1 MNKLI
6 GISGKIG
13 SGKDTAALIIKIL
26 SVHSEL
32 SDKSIAHMLT
42 NPSPTLHGSDWTVKK
57 FAGKLKEV
65 ASLLTGVPAHKFED
79 QDFKKTNLSSDW
91 QTWYPY
97 IDRPEPMTVREFL
110 QKLGTEAMRQG
121 LHTNVWVNAL
131 FADYTRVGR
140 FVRVTEDKLEEWED
154 GEFPNWIITDCRF
167 PNEAVAIRER
177 EGVLL
182 RLNRNGETGEHISET
197 ALDNFEFDYVIEN
210 TGSLEELVAKIRVF
224 YDKYFSSTKDDTNKP
239 TQLRDILS

>member
-1 MNKLI
+1 
-6 GISGKIG
+6 
-13 SGKDTAALIIKIL
+13 
-26 SVHSEL
+26 
-32 SDKSIAHMLT
+32 MLN
-42 NPSPTLHGSDWTVKK
+42 NPSPTLHGSDWIVKK

-131 FADYTRVGR
+131 FADYKPQSNKAVAEFLAAEG
-140 FVRVTEDKLEEWED
+140 LPQSMNAGEENY
-154 GEFPNWIITDCRF
+154 PSWIITDCRF

-182 RLNRNGETGEHISET
+182 RLNRNGDTGEHISET

-224 YDKYFSSTKDDTNKP
+224 YDKYFSSTIDDTNKP
-239 TQLRDILS
+239 TQLRDNL

>member
-26 SVHSEL
+26 SVYPEL
-32 SDKSIAHMLT
+32 SDTSIAHMLT
-42 NPSPTLHGSDWTVKK
+42 NPSPTLHGSDWIVKK

-65 ASLLTGVPAHKFED
+65 ASLLTGVPAHMFED

-131 FADYTRVGR
+131 FADYSGAWT
-140 FVRVTEDKLEEWED
+140 TDKGKHD
-154 GEFPNWIITDCRF
+154 PVQEFPSWIITDCRF

-182 RLNRNGETGEHISET
+182 RLNRNGDTGEHISET

-224 YDKYFSSTKDDTNKP
+224 YDKYFSSTIDDTNKP
-239 TQLRDILS
+239 TQLRDNL